1 MHRFQLLLVG
11 VSLAT
16 LPLQLGL
23 LVSCRRIISLVKV
36 ISHCARNLAGLMIL
50 KSLLELELDLLEV
63 RDEDFLMGHDH
74 TFLLLLSE
82 AVLVYRLTE
91 LLLLFEPAVA
101 AGFHPLVKVVLR
113 LGIRLHE
120 DIIVVKL

>member
-1 MHRFQLLLVG
+1 M
-11 VSLAT
+11 
-16 LPLQLGL
+16 
-23 LVSCRRIISLVKV
+23 
-36 ISHCARNLAGLMIL
+36 MIL
-50 KSLLELELDLLEV
+50 KSLLELELDLLKV
-63 RDEDFLMGHDH
+63 RDENFLMGHDD

-101 AGFHPLVKVVLR
+101 AGFNPLVKVVLR